1 MSQETNLQEQVD
13 KTFEEMGD
21 TSSEILKDNIQP
33 SETVNNE
40 EKPEVE
46 QSPVENKEP
55 ENKEPENK
63 EPENKEPENKEPE
76 SKDVE
81 NKEPESKDVENKEP
95 ENKEPENKEP
105 ENKEPENKDELLEQ
119 IKVLLKRA
127 NYYKY
132 LNCGRFLK
140 NGVDETS
147 LKKFYNEFIK
157 QGETAT
163 KSDDELIKLMDQY
176 FA

>member
-33 SETVNNE
+33 AETDNNE
-40 EKPEVE
+40 ENPEVEQAPVENKKQVEHSMNDGDGNGETSKDETSESEKE

-63 EPENKEPENKEPE
+63 
-76 SKDVE
+76 
-81 NKEPESKDVENKEP
+81 
-95 ENKEPENKEP
+95 
-105 ENKEPENKDELLEQ
+105 DELLDQ

-163 KSDDELIKLMDQY
+163 KSDKELIELMNQY